1 MVGTALGYAVV
12 GSFDWDLFILAL
24 LSMMALH
31 SGANI
36 VNDYYDHLSGN
47 DWVNRN
53 VTPFS
58 GGRRFIQEGILS
70 PRATL
75 ITALVF
81 LAIGVGIGLVILWL
95 TRSVFILGL
104 GLAGL
109 LGGFFYTAKPVQL
122 GYRAAGEVVIALLFG
137 LMPVYGAYYLQTGA
151 LDVIVLGP
159 ALVVSGLIFL
169 VILINEFPDKD
180 ADARVRKQTL
190 VVRLGI
196 PAAVWIYRI
205 VLLSS
210 YGFAAVMLRSKTT
223 FFAGLFYVL
232 TLPLA
237 VLALRAT
244 HTRDLITPGN
254 VRANQLTVLM
264 HALGAVSLTAGL
276 MV

>member
-1 MVGTALGYAVV
+1 VLGYTMA
-12 GSFDWDLFILAL
+12 GSFDGGLFVLAL
-24 LSMMALH
+24 LSMIALH

-58 GGRRFIQEGILS
+58 GGRRFIQDNILS
-70 PRATL
+70 PRETL
-75 ITALVF
+75 TTALMF
-81 LAIGVGIGLVILWL
+81 LAIGAGIGLVILWL

-104 GLAGL
+104 GVVGV
-109 LGGFFYTAKPVQL
+109 LGGGFYTARPVQL

-137 LMPVYGAYYLQTGA
+137 LMPVYGAYYLQTGT
-151 LDVIVLGP
+151 LDMIVLGP
-159 ALVVSGLIFL
+159 ALVVSALIFL

-180 ADARVRKQTL
+180 ADARVHKQTL
-190 VVRLGI
+190 VVCLGI
-196 PAAVWIYRI
+196 PAAIWIYRI

-237 VLALRAT
+237 VMAFDAT
-244 HTRDLITPGN
+244 NSRDLVTPGN
-254 VRANQLTVLM
+254 YRASQWTVLL
-264 HALGAVSLTAGL
+264 HAAGAVSLTAGL